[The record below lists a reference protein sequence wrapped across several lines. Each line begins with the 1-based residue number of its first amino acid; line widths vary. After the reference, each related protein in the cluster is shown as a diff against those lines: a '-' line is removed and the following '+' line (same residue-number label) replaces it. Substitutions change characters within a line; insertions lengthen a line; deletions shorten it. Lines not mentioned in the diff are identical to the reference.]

1 MWDNVSRHFILLV
14 CHIQI
19 SKTMRPG
26 KCIIEEE
33 EVKSWGPPEKGIIK
47 VFFFRVGRL
56 KKKGSIYVNEQGA
69 GKSHADCAGSH
80 CEGRMQSICGIMC

>member
-33 EVKSWGPPEKGIIK
+33 VKSWGTPEKGIIK
-47 VFFFRVGRL
+47 VFFQSWQVM
-56 KKKGSIYVNEQGA
+56 KKKGVYVNERGA
-69 GKSHADCAGSH
+69 GKSPSGVQAHIVR
-80 CEGRMQSICGIMC
+80 RMQSICGIMC

>member
-33 EVKSWGPPEKGIIK
+33 VKSWGTPETGIIE
-47 VFFFRVGRL
+47 VFF
-56 KKKGSIYVNEQGA
+56 
-69 GKSHADCAGSH
+69 
-80 CEGRMQSICGIMC
+80 QSGHVRDRREYRG